1 MIDDAVQRFDGITM
15 QHEAVIGGQI
25 PRHVRESFLF
35 VLQCILRRCA
45 DRQWQIA
52 HEQLQ
57 GQLMY
62 AHKHKT
68 SNNVMHNTTIAEPTF
83 MNE

>member
-1 MIDDAVQRFDGITM
+1 MVCMLLMIDDAVPRSDGITM
-15 QHEAVIGGQI
+15 QHEAAIGGQI

-35 VLQCILRRCA
+35 VLQCNLRRCA

-57 GQLMY
+57 DQLKY
-62 AHKHKT
+62 AHKRKT
-68 SNNVMHNTTIAEPTF
+68 CNNVMHNTTIDE
-83 MNE
+83 